1 MGLYVLNVNT
11 IRLIVNPVR
20 QLRVKYFGWNI
31 QVKKYVEYIN
41 VVLIPKNWSIV
52 EIAKDFP
59 AQNTTVLTLQRHKKK
74 MKKT

>member
-20 QLRVKYFGWNI
+20 QLRVRYFGWNI

-52 EIAKDFP
+52 EIAKDFL